1 MAITIDKA
9 TCIGCGNC
17 LPICPVGAIALEDDG
32 KASISAACVMCGA
45 CIGECPVAAI
55 SREASSQ
62 TAPVQDLSQWQ
73 DVWVFAEQQ
82 QGRVRE
88 VAFELLGVARKLAD
102 DLGQRCCAVL
112 LGSQLDDGQAQALVE
127 AGADV
132 VYVLDHPDLATYQ
145 TDPYAEALCRLARE
159 KKPNAFLIG
168 ATADGRDLAP
178 RVACELDTGLCADC
192 TELGVSGAS
201 GLVEWTRPAFG
212 GNIMATILC
221 PQHRPQMGTVR
232 PKLFRRPDR
241 QPGRTGIIERLPC
254 EALAPSRTTLEEVVA
269 VCGESC
275 RIEEAEVI
283 CAGGRGMC
291 NAENFALLQE
301 LADLLGGAVA
311 GSRAVT
317 DVGWLPHQQQVG
329 QSGKTV
335 SPRLYFAC
343 GISGAVQ
350 HVAGMSGSDT
360 IIAINKDPQAPIFKA
375 ATYGIVGDVRDVLPQ
390 LILELKKAKGLA

>member
-1 MAITIDKA
+1 MAVVIDKA

-17 LPICPVGAIALEDDG
+17 LPICPVGAIALDDDG
-32 KASISAACVMCGA
+32 KASISDACVMCGA
-45 CIGECPVAAI
+45 CISECPVAAI
-55 SREASSQ
+55 SRETNGEAKPQ
-62 TAPVQDLSQWQ
+62 QDLSDWR

-82 QGRVRE
+82 QGLVRE
-88 VAFELLGVARKLAD
+88 VAYELVGVARRLAD
-102 DLGQRCCAVL
+102 ELKQRCCAVL
-112 LGSQLDDGQAQALVE
+112 LGRNLDDAQAQTLVE

-132 VYVLDHPDLATYQ
+132 VYVVEHDELAVYQ
-145 TDPYAEALCRLARE
+145 TDPYAQALCRLIRD

-178 RVACELDTGLCADC
+178 RVACELGTGLCADC
-192 TELGVSGAS
+192 TELGVGGAS
-201 GLVEWTRPAFG
+201 QLIEWTRPAFG

-232 PKLFRRPDR
+232 PKVFRRPFP
-241 QPGRTGIIERLPC
+241 QTGRKGSVEKISY
-254 EALAPSRTTLEEVVA
+254 ADLAPSRTVIEEVVA
-269 VCGESC
+269 VCGEAC
-275 RIEEAEVI
+275 RIEETKVI

-291 NAENFALLQE
+291 SADNFAMLHE
-301 LADLLGGAVA
+301 LADLLGGVVA

-335 SPRLYFAC
+335 SPKLYFAC

-350 HVAGMSGSDT
+350 HIAGMSGADT
-360 IIAINKDPQAPIFKA
+360 VIAINKDPHAPIFKA
-375 ATYGIVGDVRDVLPQ
+375 ATYGIVGDVREVLPQ
-390 LILELKKAKGLA
+390 LIKEIKKAKGLA

>member
-1 MAITIDKA
+1 MAIIIDKA

-32 KASISAACVMCGA
+32 KASISEACVMCGA

-55 SREASSQ
+55 SREA
-62 TAPVQDLSQWQ
+62 TGEAKPACDLTQWR

-82 QGRVRE
+82 HGAVRA
-88 VAFELLGVARKLAD
+88 VAFELLGVARRLAD

-112 LGSQLDDGQAQALVE
+112 FGSQLDDAQAQSLVE

-132 VYVLDHPDLATYQ
+132 VYVVDQPVLKVYQ

-159 KKPNAFLIG
+159 KKPNAILIG

-178 RVACELDTGLCADC
+178 RVACELNTGLCADC

-201 GLVEWTRPAFG
+201 QLVEWTRPAFG

-232 PKLFRRPDR
+232 PNLFRRPER
-241 QPGRTGIIERLPC
+241 QPGRAGIIEKVHLPD
-254 EALAPSRTTLEEVVA
+254 LAPSRTLLEAVVA
-269 VCGESC
+269 VCGEAC
-275 RIEEAEVI
+275 RIEEAAVI
-283 CAGGRGMC
+283 CAGGRGMGC
-291 NAENFALLQE
+291 VENFALLHE

-350 HVAGMSGSDT
+350 HLAGMSGSET
-360 IIAINKDPQAPIFKA
+360 IIAINKDPAAPIFKA
-375 ATYGIVGDVRDVLPQ
+375 ATYGIVGDVREVLPH
-390 LILELKKAKGLA
+390 LILEIKKAKGLA